1 MKIPTI
7 KAPRFV
13 NIFIVL
19 FSGVIGSFSLLFGL
33 AHLIEGRN
41 HSIPYSEHL
50 KGVLICV
57 GLCVLG
63 LICALIFY
71 AAAKGLGNK

>member
-1 MKIPTI
+1 MKVPAI

-13 NIFIVL
+13 NILIVII
-19 FSGVIGSFSLLFGL
+19 SGVIGGFSLLFGL

-71 AAAKGLGNK
+71 AAMKGLGKK